1 MKQEIDTTWILCN
14 NELTVDIFKN
24 KDILES
30 LRKTNKPIRLKGI
43 KGNTL
48 EIDEE
53 GDLLGYGQVYYHPKV
68 TANVLSF
75 YNMTRRLKSV
85 VFDNKMKNAFKVTV
99 DDGTVIEFEPSVMG
113 LYFYNF
119 TKSIERNKIKEG
131 QERIKNAMV
140 IEAVVEIK

>member
-1 MKQEIDTTWILCN
+1 
-14 NELTVDIFKN
+14 
-24 KDILES
+24 
-30 LRKTNKPIRLKGI
+30 
-43 KGNTL
+43 
-48 EIDEE
+48 
-53 GDLLGYGQVYYHPKV
+53 
-68 TANVLSF
+68 
-75 YNMTRRLKSV
+75 
-85 VFDNKMKNAFKVTV
+85 MKNAFKVTV

>member
-1 MKQEIDTTWILCN
+1 
-14 NELTVDIFKN
+14 
-24 KDILES
+24 
-30 LRKTNKPIRLKGI
+30 LKGI

-75 YNMTRRLKSV
+75 YNITRRLKSV

-99 DDGTVIEFEPSVMG
+99 DDGTVIDFEPSVMG
-113 LYFYNF
+113 LYFLYMYKWMNL
-119 TKSIERNKIKEG
+119 T
-131 QERIKNAMV
+131 
-140 IEAVVEIK
+140 